1 MFGLHLRSAVFRF
14 LRNERGGI
22 AIMSSAMFMVAITA
36 SALAIDLGSLYLER
50 RKSQGIVDLA
60 AMAAAGDLAHAEA
73 AARATL
79 EANGVDLSAAQL
91 QIDLGHYRPDINTAV
106 GARFQ
111 IGALPYNAAR
121 VTLTKQGNIF
131 FAKTFMDDCC
141 TMELSAMAA
150 NAQIATYS
158 MGTRLA
164 SLREGAI
171 NGLIGGLLGGNVSL
185 SLMDYNALISADV
198 GLFAFSDALATEL
211 GVTGVTYDDLLQL
224 DASAAD
230 IHNALSTVTAQN
242 GNSTA
247 SDALKTINSQTS
259 ASGITI
265 SLESLLSYGPI
276 GKRIVGQPIPG
287 SDPQMGVMD
296 IVSATATLA
305 NSGQMVSVN
314 LGLAVPGL
322 ASLTLDLAIGEPMQ
336 SSSWAAV
343 GQPEAVVHTAQTRL
357 RLVAQVGGSGILSA
371 VGVRVPLYV
380 SAAYAEGRL
389 NAIACAADGSGD
401 VTIAAKPGIASA
413 SIGEVSDAALQ
424 NFSSAPMP
432 SKATLVNLPLLK
444 VNGQAHVAVTNTS
457 AQSLSFSQAEIDAG
471 TIKRVSTQNI
481 VETLVTSLLS
491 NLSLEISQLGPI
503 SIAPVITNLLA
514 GVAAPLDE
522 VIYSLLTTLGLR
534 LGEVDVRVNGVY
546 CGGSV
551 LAG

>member
-1 MFGLHLRSAVFRF
+1 MLSLRMRRALRRFFGDDH
-14 LRNERGGI
+14 GGI
-22 AIMSSAMFMVAITA
+22 AIMSSALFMVAITA
-36 SALAIDLGSLYLER
+36 SALAIDVGSLYLER
-50 RKSQGIVDLA
+50 RQSQGIVDLA
-60 AMAAAGDLAHAEA
+60 AMAAAGDLENADA

-79 EANGVDLSAAQL
+79 TANGVDLSEAQL
-91 QIDLGHYRPDINTAV
+91 QVDLGHYRPDLNTAV

-121 VTLTKQGNIF
+121 VTLTKQGQIF
-131 FAKTFMDDCC
+131 FAKTFVEDCC

-158 MGTRLA
+158 MGSRLA

-171 NGLIGGLLGGNVSL
+171 NGLIGGLLGGNVTL
-185 SLMDYNALISADV
+185 SVMDYNALISADV
-198 GLFAFSDALATEL
+198 GLFEFSNALATEL
-211 GVTGVTYDDLLQL
+211 GVTGISYEDLLKTDASVADVL
-224 DASAAD
+224 DALA
-230 IHNALSTVTAQN
+230 TVTALN

-247 SDALKTINSQTS
+247 SDALKTIISQTN
-259 ASGITI
+259 ASGVSI
-265 SLESLLSYGPI
+265 SLESLLTYGPI

-287 SDPQMGVMD
+287 SDPQMAVMD
-296 IVSATATLA
+296 MVSATATLA
-305 NSGQMVSVN
+305 NSGNMISVN
-314 LGLAVPGL
+314 LGLSIPGL
-322 ASLTLDLAIGEPMQ
+322 SSLTLDVAVGEPVQ
-336 SSSWAAV
+336 SSSWSAV

-371 VGVRVPLYV
+371 VGIRVPLYV
-380 SAAYAEGRL
+380 SAAYAEGQL
-389 NAIACAADGSGD
+389 TSIACAADGSGS
-401 VTIAAKPGIASA
+401 VTVAAKPGIASA
-413 SIGEVSDAALQ
+413 SIGEVSDSALQ
-424 NFSSAPMP
+424 NFSSAPLP
-432 SKATLVNLPLLK
+432 AKATMVNLPLLK

-481 VETLVTSLLS
+481 VETLVSSLLS
-491 NLSLEISQLGPI
+491 TLSLEISQFGPF
-503 SIAPVITNLLA
+503 SFGPVITGLLS